1 MGVMVSGTAKLS
13 TFARQK
19 NGIFMRRN
27 SYIFTLA
34 FVGMIAAFGPFVTD
48 FYLPALPALSE
59 YFATSA
65 SMVQLSLTVS
75 MIGLGLGQL
84 VVGPLSDR
92 YGRRLPLLVSLAAF
106 VAATAGC
113 LTTDSIARFL
123 VYRFIQGLAGA
134 GGLVISRS
142 IATDLYTG
150 RELARFFS
158 VLGSVQGIVPVAA
171 PVVGG
176 LLLAVTDWKGIFMVL
191 LGIGVLLLVMT
202 LIFRESLSE
211 RSHSISASFKGY
223 APVLRNHRSMHYIGV
238 QALAMGVM
246 FSYISASPFIFQQ
259 QYGLSPVAYSL
270 CFGLNAFGIMT
281 GSILVLRSRSSERG
295 LALGTRGFF
304 VMALATALI
313 LIQGGSVWLLEAAF
327 FILLVM
333 LGTILPTS
341 TALALEPLRE
351 HSGSASATLGF
362 LSFLVGGICS
372 PLVGM
377 GDMAVSTAAVIA
389 VCALLT
395 LLIARGADHSHVR
408 MQAGGHLS

>member
-1 MGVMVSGTAKLS
+1 
-13 TFARQK
+13 
-19 NGIFMRRN
+19 MRRN

-65 SMVQLSLTVS
+65 SMVQLSLTLS

-113 LTTDSIARFL
+113 LTTDSI
-123 VYRFIQGLAGA
+123 
-134 GGLVISRS
+134 
-142 IATDLYTG
+142 
-150 RELARFFS
+150 ARFFS

-211 RSHSISASFKGY
+211 RSHSIAASFKGY
-223 APVLRNHRSMHYIGV
+223 APVLRNHRSMRYIGV

-313 LIQGGSVWLLEAAF
+313 LIQGGSVWLLEASF

-395 LLIARGADHSHVR
+395 LLIARGADHSHAR

>member
-1 MGVMVSGTAKLS
+1 MK
-13 TFARQK
+13 
-19 NGIFMRRN
+19 RN

-59 YFATSA
+59 YFASPA

-75 MIGLGLGQL
+75 MIGLGAGQL
-84 VVGPLSDR
+84 IVGPLSDH
-92 YGRRLPLLVSLAAF
+92 YGRRLPLLLSLAAF
-106 VAATAGC
+106 VGATAGC
-113 LTTDSIARFL
+113 LTTDSIGRFL
-123 VYRFIQGLAGA
+123 LYRFVQGLSGA

-176 LLLAVTDWKGIFMVL
+176 LLLAVTDWKGIFTVL
-191 LGIGVLLLVMT
+191 LGIGILLFAMT
-202 LIFRESLSE
+202 LVFRESLSQ
-211 RSHSISASFKGY
+211 RSRSVAASFKGY
-223 APVLRNHRSMHYIGV
+223 APVLRNRRSMRYIGV
-238 QALAMGVM
+238 QSMSMGVL

-270 CFGLNAFGIMT
+270 CFGLNAFGIMA
-281 GSILVLRSRSSERG
+281 GSLLVMRSRSSERG

-304 VMALATALI
+304 ITALATAII
-313 LIQGGSVWLLEAAF
+313 LTQGGSVWLLEASF
-327 FILLVM
+327 FM
-333 LGTILPTS
+333 LMVTFGTILPTS

-351 HSGSASATLGF
+351 YSGSASAALGF

-377 GDMAVSTAAVIA
+377 GDMAVSTSAVIA
-389 VCALLT
+389 VCALFT
-395 LLIARGADHSHVR
+395 LLLARGT
-408 MQAGGHLS
+408 GHPHAEIRTDGRLS

>member
-1 MGVMVSGTAKLS
+1 MGVMVPGAAKLS

-158 VLGSVQGIVPVAA
+158 VLGSVQGIVP
-171 PVVGG
+171 
-176 LLLAVTDWKGIFMVL
+176 
-191 LGIGVLLLVMT
+191 
-202 LIFRESLSE
+202 
-211 RSHSISASFKGY
+211 
-223 APVLRNHRSMHYIGV
+223 
-238 QALAMGVM
+238 
-246 FSYISASPFIFQQ
+246 SPHP
-259 QYGLSPVAYSL
+259 SWAD
-270 CFGLNAFGIMT
+270 C
-281 GSILVLRSRSSERG
+281 
-295 LALGTRGFF
+295 
-304 VMALATALI
+304 
-313 LIQGGSVWLLEAAF
+313 
-327 FILLVM
+327 
-333 LGTILPTS
+333 
-341 TALALEPLRE
+341 
-351 HSGSASATLGF
+351 
-362 LSFLVGGICS
+362 CS
-372 PLVGM
+372 P
-377 GDMAVSTAAVIA
+377 
-389 VCALLT
+389 
-395 LLIARGADHSHVR
+395 
-408 MQAGGHLS
+408 

>member
-1 MGVMVSGTAKLS
+1 MK
-13 TFARQK
+13 
-19 NGIFMRRN
+19 RN

-48 FYLPALPALSE
+48 FYLPALPALSD
-59 YFATSA
+59 YFGAPA
-65 SMVQLSLTVS
+65 SMIQLSLTVG
-75 MIGLGLGQL
+75 MIGLGTGQL
-84 VVGPLSDR
+84 IVGPLSDR
-92 YGRRLPLLVSLAAF
+92 YGRRMPLLLSLAAF
-106 VAATAGC
+106 AAATAGC
-113 LTTDSIARFL
+113 LVTDSIGRFL
-123 VYRFIQGLAGA
+123 LYRFVQGLAGA
-134 GGLVISRS
+134 GGVVISRS
-142 IATDLYTG
+142 IATDLYAG

-270 CFGLNAFGIMT
+270 CFGLNAFGIMA
-281 GSILVLRSRSSERG
+281 GSLLVLRSRSSERG
-295 LALGTRGFF
+295 LAIGTRGFF
-304 VMALATALI
+304 VMALATAIVLT
-313 LIQGGSVWLLEAAF
+313 QGGSVWLIEASF
-327 FILLVM
+327 FLLMVM
-333 LGTILPTS
+333 LGTIMPTS
-341 TALALEPLRE
+341 TTLALEPLRE
-351 HSGSASATLGF
+351 YSGSASAALGF

-389 VCALLT
+389 LCSLFT
-395 LLIARGADHSHVR
+395 LLLARGADHPHAEIR
-408 MQAGGHLS
+408 TNEHLS